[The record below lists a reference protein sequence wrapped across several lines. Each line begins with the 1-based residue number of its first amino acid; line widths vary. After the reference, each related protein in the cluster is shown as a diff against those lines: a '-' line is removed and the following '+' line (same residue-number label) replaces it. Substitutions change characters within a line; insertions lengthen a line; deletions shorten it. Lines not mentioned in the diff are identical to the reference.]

1 MSEFL
6 SGGQGADHED
16 LHALRERCGEL
27 ETALRSNVD
36 AARMAELQ
44 RELAACR
51 QRVLEVEQ
59 QQARE
64 QDGRSE
70 PEAREG
76 LPEDVQSAANAV
88 QAAAPV
94 IEAAAR
100 AIELGDDGRQAFE
113 RAEVEQPRQEQD
125 AEHTQS
131 SGGSRERE
139 RLNPDIARFSE
150 LVEAHRTGAFSL
162 IYDRS
167 LDFGTG
173 YRGER
178 VAEHLPE
185 HEPGLVDLAA
195 RHDARLLERDEAFTG
210 DVAQHVEHDQGA
222 AYVIEA
228 DGDRVMVPQVD
239 GAELDIGDTVQ
250 VSRDQQGQYD
260 IEAGHDYGR

>member
-16 LHALRERCGEL
+16 LHALRERCGDL

-51 QRVLEVEQ
+51 QRVLEAEQ

-64 QDGRSE
+64 QDAQPE
-70 PEAREG
+70 PAVRDR
-76 LPEDVQSAANAV
+76 LPEDVQGAANAV
-88 QAAAPV
+88 QAAVPF
-94 IEAAAR
+94 IEAAAPT
-100 AIELGDDGRQAFE
+100 IELGDDGRHAVE
-113 RAEVEQPRQEQD
+113 RAEVEQPRREQE
-125 AEHTQS
+125 AEHAQS

-150 LVEAHRTGAFSL
+150 LVEAHRTGALGL

-173 YRGER
+173 YRGGASGR
-178 VAEHLPE
+178 AF
-185 HEPGLVDLAA
+185 A
-195 RHDARLLERDEAFTG
+195 RT
-210 DVAQHVEHDQGA
+210 
-222 AYVIEA
+222 
-228 DGDRVMVPQVD
+228 
-239 GAELDIGDTVQ
+239 
-250 VSRDQQGQYD
+250 
-260 IEAGHDYGR
+260 

>member
-64 QDGRSE
+64 QDGRPE

-94 IEAAAR
+94 IEAAAP

-173 YRGER
+173 YRGSEWPSICPNMSR
-178 VAEHLPE
+178 VWWTSR
-185 HEPGLVDLAA
+185 PGTMPASWSETKPSRATWPSMSNTTRA
-195 RHDARLLERDEAFTG
+195 RR
-210 DVAQHVEHDQGA
+210 
-222 AYVIEA
+222 
-228 DGDRVMVPQVD
+228 M
-239 GAELDIGDTVQ
+239 
-250 VSRDQQGQYD
+250 
-260 IEAGHDYGR
+260 